1 MRFTCGCNLAVACD
15 GPGLRGHLTEPA
27 LSGIKVNSQVYP
39 ESKYGALLSQRGWT
53 TLERCHFYSRRNLLS
68 GRPFEAHLQASYAV
82 NARSLVFTRIATDFW
97 IN

>member
-1 MRFTCGCNLAVACD
+1 MRFTHGCNLAVACD

-39 ESKYGALLSQRGWT
+39 ESKYGITEPAWLDHVRALSLLLLT
-53 TLERCHFYSRRNLLS
+53 NLLS
-68 GRPFEAHLQASYAV
+68 GRPFEAHLQACYAI